1 MQKKAS
7 NYLPV
12 AGKHMRKLNRGIRG
26 FLIIIMVYL
35 NKIGKDS
42 SLNNIKIKKG
52 WFKMKKLIVGGTSL
66 THRLV
71 KNDALAQL

>member
-12 AGKHMRKLNRGIRG
+12 SGKHMRKLNRGIRG
-26 FLIIIMVYL
+26 FLIVIMVYL

-42 SLNNIKIKKG
+42 SLNKIKKG
-52 WFKMKKLIVGGTSL
+52 WFKMKKLIVGGTAL